1 MLRGYL
7 AANGSDVYDSTLA
20 ALEHLRQYGQGGM
33 NGAPEN
39 DVHGL
44 VKVFPGLRG
53 KGTHRDN
60 SGVINQNVN
69 LAKMLAGDADQ
80 VLHLFRPAYIAGR
93 SANLSPQAFHTL
105 TRPRRLVLVPGA
117 QHPPAPFSVEL

>member
-33 NGAPEN
+33 NGVPEN

-69 LAKMLAGDADQ
+69 LANKKATASSPRPNFYRLPDHPSERATTPDQ
-80 VLHLFRPAYIAGR
+80 PYYTAHPRPHHA
-93 SANLSPQAFHTL
+93 
-105 TRPRRLVLVPGA
+105 
-117 QHPPAPFSVEL
+117 PAT